1 MLKTSD
7 PKLAV
12 FLAHSL
18 NQCTPQNEACDIMI
32 CLLKWLLLTPQVNF
46 YKHTPMVHRLKETSR
61 NFIQHMLIFL
71 QCLSKLGSFI
81 IDDMIHKT
89 VFDAIVSFDKPFYV
103 HVVQSDCTTAHDI
116 LFH

>member
-1 MLKTSD
+1 
-7 PKLAV
+7 
-12 FLAHSL
+12 
-18 NQCTPQNEACDIMI
+18 
-32 CLLKWLLLTPQVNF
+32 
-46 YKHTPMVHRLKETSR
+46 MVHRLKETSR
-61 NFIQHMLIFL
+61 NFIQQMLIFL